1 MKINYGEQWISEE
14 DIESVVSALKSEM
27 ITQGPIVEKFEVAL
41 SKYTGSKNCKV
52 FNSAT
57 SALHAACLAL
67 GLGEG
72 DVVWTSPNTFVATAN
87 VAHMCGANV
96 NFIDINIK
104 TRNLDPNRLETQ
116 LKLADKNSCL
126 PNLVIPVH
134 FSGLSC
140 DMEAIKYLSNRYG
153 FKILEDAS
161 HAIGAEY
168 NGKKIGSC
176 IYSDI
181 TVFSFHPVKI
191 ITTGEGGAALTNNNE
206 LARKLDNIRSHGVVR
221 NKDKLYNQQ
230 QPSFYYEM
238 QGLGFNYRM
247 TDLQAALGLSQL
259 SKLDMFISK
268 RDELARHYELLFAD
282 HEFNQLIIPDNSRS
296 SHHLYTLCVNNRNA
310 LYSYMHSLGIKVNVH
325 YIPVHLH
332 PYWANMG
339 FRKGDFPN
347 AESYYE
353 RAITLPLHPKLQLKE
368 IEIIASEFISFL
380 R

>member
-1 MKINYGEQWISEE
+1 
-14 DIESVVSALKSEM
+14 
-27 ITQGPIVEKFEVAL
+27 
-41 SKYTGSKNCKV
+41 
-52 FNSAT
+52 
-57 SALHAACLAL
+57 
-67 GLGEG
+67 
-72 DVVWTSPNTFVATAN
+72 
-87 VAHMCGANV
+87 MCGANV
-96 NFIDINIK
+96 NFIDININ

-140 DMEAIKYLSNRYG
+140 DMESIKYLSNRYG

-191 ITTGEGGAALTNNNE
+191 ITTGEGGAALTNDNE

-230 QPSFYYEM
+230 QPNFYYEM
-238 QGLGFNYRM
+238 QELGFNYRM
-247 TDLQAALGLSQL
+247 TDIQAALGLSQL

-268 RDELARHYELLFAD
+268 RNELARHYELLFAD
-282 HEFNQLIIPDNSRS
+282 HEFNQLIVPDNSRS
-296 SHHLYTLCVNNRNA
+296 SHHLYTLCVNNRDA

-353 RAITLPLHPKLQLKE
+353 RAITLPLHPKLKLKE
-368 IEIIASEFISFL
+368 IEIIASEFINFL